1 MKKKYYPYFIFLL
14 IAIGIEVF
22 FCNWR
27 FWESLSFPHV
37 KPGYQVS
44 IAGNLMPNDRV
55 FPEQELQII
64 RFKNLNQN
72 LQNIK
77 IELLCEGNGC
87 AVSLP
92 LQISFSDDGR
102 SQMSYKGEHTYI
114 QNLKQTQYI
123 RIHAY
128 GNVKDLHITFTNP
141 EDARYTLLSTE
152 INAIR
157 PLIFQPL
164 RLFILFIFSV
174 IVYTAYHHRDFFT
187 SVYSGSYTKRKRIVL
202 SAALLHI
209 LLFVSVLFSNP
220 FFWQKTAYPHPQEY
234 HYLAEA
240 LAQGQV
246 SLLVEPS
253 EELKLLT
260 NPYDNSLRYR
270 ENVYYFW
277 DFAYYNEKY
286 YVYFGIAPAV
296 AFYLPYYLITGS
308 HLPNPVPILICELF
322 FILGVFLFIEEIV
335 QRYYR
340 LKIPLGISL
349 LFSSAIIFGSGT
361 FFIARRPDIYSVPIV
376 MGLALTVWGWYLWLH
391 SRQADQTL
399 KRSSLISGSC
409 CMALVAACRPQLI
422 LGSFLAFFFF
432 LPELKNLSQKKNQK
446 YLILALVP
454 FIIVAAGL
462 MYYNQI
468 RFGSPFDFGS
478 SYNLTTNDM
487 TRRGFVI
494 DRFFSGIHTYLF
506 QLPNLQP
513 VFPFIRYVSF
523 ETDYIGEI
531 TREYTAGG
539 LLVCNPILMVTL
551 LTPLLIKKHKSKILM
566 FTLLASLIGLSIMF
580 IDIQGAG
587 LLQRYFSDFAFFLFI
602 SALLITFSLITDIY
616 SQELRIALIHLM
628 IFFLVLG
635 ILYNLSLYFLP
646 DADNIMLTNP
656 QLYSQLYALFH

>member
-22 FCNWR
+22 LCNWR
-27 FWESLSFPHV
+27 FWESLSFPHA

-44 IAGNLMPNDRV
+44 IAGNLMPDDPE
-55 FPEQELQII
+55 FPKQELQVI

-77 IELLCEGNGC
+77 INLLCEGNGC
-87 AVSLP
+87 PASLP

-128 GNVKDLHITFTNP
+128 GNVKDLHISFTNP

-174 IVYTAYHHRDFFT
+174 IVYKAYHHRDFFI
-187 SVYSGSYTKRKRIVL
+187 SAYSGSFVKRRKIVL

-240 LAQGQV
+240 LSQGQV

-253 EELKLLT
+253 EELKRLT

-277 DFAYYNEKY
+277 DFAYYEGKY
-286 YVYFGIAPAV
+286 YVYFGIGPELV
-296 AFYLPYYLITGS
+296 FYLPYFLMTGN
-308 HLPNPVPILICELF
+308 HLPNPIPIMISEIF
-322 FILGVFLFIEEIV
+322 FILGLFLFIEEIV
-335 QRYYR
+335 SRYYQR
-340 LKIPLGISL
+340 KVPFGLSL
-349 LFSSAIIFGSGT
+349 LLSSVAVLGCGA
-361 FFIARRPDIYSVPIV
+361 FFIARRPDIYSVPI
-376 MGLALTVWGWYLWLH
+376 MMALALTLWGWLFWIRARRSDH
-391 SRQADQTL
+391 TL
-399 KRSSLISGSC
+399 KIKNLLIGSS
-409 CMALVAACRPQLI
+409 CMAFVAACRPQLI
-422 LGSFLAFFFF
+422 LGSFLALLFFS
-432 LPELKNLSQKKNQK
+432 PELKNLKKRQNQK
-446 YLILALVP
+446 YLIFALLP
-454 FIIVAAGL
+454 FLVVAAGL
-462 MYYNQI
+462 MFYNWT
-468 RFGSPFDFGS
+468 RFDSPFDFGS
-478 SYNLTTNDM
+478 NYNLTTNDM
-487 TRRGFVI
+487 TRRGFVF
-494 DRFFSGIHTYLF
+494 DRFFTGIFTYLF
-506 QLPNLQP
+506 QLPNIQTTFPYLQ
-513 VFPFIRYVSF
+513 YVSF
-523 ETDYIGEI
+523 ETNYIGEI
-531 TREYTAGG
+531 TRESTTGG
-539 LLVCNPILMVTL
+539 LLSCNPVLYFAFL
-551 LTPLLIKKHKSKILM
+551 LPLLKKNKNQNFIYLPIAFLITGIL
-566 FTLLASLIGLSIMF
+566 IMF

-587 LLQRYFSDFAFFLFI
+587 LLQRYISDFALFI
-602 SALLITFSLITDIY
+602 FIGTILILFSLYTQTKRLEVKKILFY
-616 SQELRIALIHLM
+616 ST
-628 IFFLVLG
+628 LVLCL
-635 ILYNLSLYFLP
+635 ISLLYNLSLFLLP
-646 DADNIMLTNP
+646 DADNIALTNP
-656 QLYSQLYALFH
+656 QLYSQIFSLFH